1 MRADGGSSSNLASGK
16 GSLLTHG
23 VKIPPRCRHHS
34 LRFDFFKKRP
44 SLLISIVYFLFG
56 INETQLKLLSE
67 SHGSGAV
74 FQSEVDLA
82 SLPDAIDWRENV
94 SKIEINQKSD
104 I

>member
-1 MRADGGSSSNLASGK
+1 M
-16 GSLLTHG
+16 
-23 VKIPPRCRHHS
+23 
-34 LRFDFFKKRP
+34 
-44 SLLISIVYFLFG
+44 LISIVYFLFG

-104 I
+104 ISKQNAVQSTTR